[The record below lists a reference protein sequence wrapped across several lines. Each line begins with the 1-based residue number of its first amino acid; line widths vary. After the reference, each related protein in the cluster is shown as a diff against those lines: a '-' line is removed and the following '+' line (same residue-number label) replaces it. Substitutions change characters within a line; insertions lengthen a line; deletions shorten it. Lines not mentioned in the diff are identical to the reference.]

1 VIYGLY
7 IEKDKIEL
15 LNKGSVINFRFSFS
29 SIITFERVNTFFKT
43 YFLKNERGKQEGVFS
58 GVDN

>member
-1 VIYGLY
+1 
-7 IEKDKIEL
+7 L
-15 LNKGSVINFRFSFS
+15 LNKGSVINFRFSVS

>member
-1 VIYGLY
+1 
-7 IEKDKIEL
+7 
-15 LNKGSVINFRFSFS
+15 
-29 SIITFERVNTFFKT
+29 VNTFFKT